1 VCDDLCSA
9 STYQGNASPTPSS
22 EPAVGTAGG
31 TVCWTVASLAPGQ
44 SLTFTF
50 EAKAVGGGANCTEDV
65 TCHNVVRASA
75 TCGSAQ
81 ASDEDSF
88 DTVIPCVQQG
98 LCRLTGGGTLNES
111 SGGRGHK
118 QHSFGGNVS
127 PCPTGDG
134 TTGDSWEHIKREG
147 NKILFNFHSWE
158 PCVTACSVVPPGPC
172 SPNHG
177 DLTRLDWSGPGK
189 YSEGAGS
196 REKDAYFE
204 AIVIDHNE
212 GHCSNMRDE
221 YAITVWDAVTN
232 QIVFQIPL
240 QETDTGNLQI
250 HETPAHMAGLPS
262 GFAPTPAVGEVAL
275 LGKAYPNPFAASMS
289 FGYEVPSGDAQAVEI
304 GIYNV
309 AGRLITRLA
318 SDVQAP
324 GRYTVRWDGRDASGV
339 QMAPG
344 VYFLKSK
351 VGQTQTVSRLLKV
364 AQ

>member
-1 VCDDLCSA
+1 
-9 STYQGNASPTPSS
+9 
-22 EPAVGTAGG
+22 
-31 TVCWTVASLAPGQ
+31 
-44 SLTFTF
+44 
-50 EAKAVGGGANCTEDV
+50 
-65 TCHNVVRASA
+65 VRARGF
-75 TCGSAQ
+75 CGSAE
-81 ASDEDSF
+81 ANDTDSF
-88 DTVIPCVQQG
+88 PTVIPCIQQG
-98 LCRLTGGGTLNES
+98 LCRLTGGGTLNEDG
-111 SGGRGHK
+111 GGRGHK

-147 NKILFNFHSWE
+147 NKILFNFHSWDN
-158 PCVTACSVVPPGPC
+158 CITSCSVVEPGPC
-172 SPNHG
+172 SPHG
-177 DLTRLDWSGPGK
+177 TLTRADFSGTGS
-189 YSEGAGS
+189 YSLGAGS
-196 REKDAYFE
+196 RERDAYFE

-221 YAITVWDAVTN
+221 YAITVWDAETN

-250 HETPAHMAGLPS
+250 HETPPHLFAKPS
-262 GFAPTPAVGEVAL
+262 GITPAPAAGELTDVAL

-289 FGYEVPSGDAQAVEI
+289 FGYQVPSGDAQDVEI

-318 SDVQAP
+318 SEVQSP

-351 VGQTQTVSRLLKV
+351 VGSTQTVSRLLKV
-364 AQ
+364 AE